1 MESQNALVVG
11 AFGLLQ
17 TCERVSVGCG
27 LFVADVREG
36 IDGAGR
42 HDVSTPRVCAKRR
55 IERAPN
61 QAQKQKNPRHN

>member
-11 AFGLLQ
+11 AVGLLQ
-17 TCERVSVGCG
+17 TCESVSVGCG

-42 HDVSTPRVCAKRR
+42 HDVSTPRVCAKG
-55 IERAPN
+55 A
-61 QAQKQKNPRHN
+61 